1 MSKKSYLSIYAKS
14 FNWAGF
20 FLPKH
25 TYQNCSKLYSF
36 CRILDNI
43 ADDQDTITSKEQK
56 FKDFKELYLKNNSN
70 NSIVEDMKELE
81 KNYDISKNVIND
93 LFDGIE
99 SDIKEIVKFKS
110 EKDLLL
116 YSYRVAGTVGLMMAK
131 ILGVKTITS
140 LKAAINLGVAMQL
153 TNISR
158 DVIED
163 SINNRFYIH
172 HSMDDIKYTIKIS
185 EVFYDNSFYSI
196 KEIPINLRFA
206 ILVARRVYR
215 KIGRKIMKINSFEAY
230 KNSGK
235 IYVNNLEKVL
245 ETVYSIY
252 DFFKLMITK
261 DNKEKY
267 NLNYKDIYGLINLD
281 ERI

>member
-43 ADDQDTITSKEQK
+43 ADDQDSIASKEQK
-56 FKDFKELYLKNNSN
+56 FKDFKQLYLKNNSN

-99 SDIKEIVKFKS
+99 SDIKETVKFKS

-172 HSMDDIKYTIKIS
+172 HSMDDIKSTIKIS

-252 DFFKLMITK
+252 DFFKLMIIK

>member
-43 ADDQDTITSKEQK
+43 ADDQDTITSKQQK
-56 FKDFKELYLKNNSN
+56 FKNFKELYLKNNSN

-81 KNYDISKNVIND
+81 KNYDISKNIIND

-99 SDIKEIVKFKS
+99 SDIKETVKFKS

-163 SINNRFYIH
+163 SINNRLYIH

-252 DFFKLMITK
+252 DFFKLMIIK

>member
-43 ADDQDTITSKEQK
+43 ADDQDTIASKEQK

-215 KIGRKIMKINSFEAY
+215 KIGHKIMKINSFEAY

-252 DFFKLMITK
+252 DFFKLMIIK

>member
-43 ADDQDTITSKEQK
+43 ADDQDTIANKEQK
-56 FKDFKELYLKNNSN
+56 FKDFKELYLKNTSN

-99 SDIKEIVKFKS
+99 SDIKETVKFKS

-172 HSMDDIKYTIKIS
+172 HSMDDIKSTIKIS

-215 KIGRKIMKINSFEAY
+215 KIGRKIIKINSFEAY

-252 DFFKLMITK
+252 DFFKLMIIK

>member
-43 ADDQDTITSKEQK
+43 ADDQDTITSKQQK
-56 FKDFKELYLKNNSN
+56 FKNFKELYLKNNSN

-215 KIGRKIMKINSFEAY
+215 KIGHKIMKINSFEAY

>member
-70 NSIVEDMKELE
+70 NSIVKDMKELE

-172 HSMDDIKYTIKIS
+172 HSMDDIKSTIKIS

-252 DFFKLMITK
+252 DFFKLMIIK

>member
-43 ADDQDTITSKEQK
+43 ADDQDTIASKEQK
-56 FKDFKELYLKNNSN
+56 FKDFRQLYLKNNSN

-81 KNYDISKNVIND
+81 KNYDISKNIIND

-99 SDIKEIVKFKS
+99 SDIKETVKFKS

-140 LKAAINLGVAMQL
+140 LKAAINLGIAMQL

-172 HSMDDIKYTIKIS
+172 RSMDDIKSTIKIS

-215 KIGRKIMKINSFEAY
+215 KIGRKIMKINSFEVY

-252 DFFKLMITK
+252 DFFKLMIIK

-267 NLNYKDIYGLINLD
+267 NLNYKDIHELINLD

>member
-43 ADDQDTITSKEQK
+43 ADDQDTIANKEKK
-56 FKDFKELYLKNNSN
+56 FTDFKELYLKNTSN

-99 SDIKEIVKFKS
+99 SDIKETVKFKS

-172 HSMDDIKYTIKIS
+172 DSMDDIKSTVKIS

-252 DFFKLMITK
+252 DFFKLMIIK

>member
-43 ADDQDTITSKEQK
+43 ADDQDTIVNKEQK
-56 FKDFKELYLKNNSN
+56 FKDFKELYLKNTSN

-81 KNYDISKNVIND
+81 KNYDISKNIIND

-99 SDIKEIVKFKS
+99 SDIKETVKFKS

-215 KIGRKIMKINSFEAY
+215 KIGHKIMKINSFEAY

-252 DFFKLMITK
+252 DFFKLMIIK

>member
-252 DFFKLMITK
+252 DFFKLMIIK

>member
-99 SDIKEIVKFKS
+99 SDIKETVKFKS

-172 HSMDDIKYTIKIS
+172 HSMDDIKSTIKIS

-215 KIGRKIMKINSFEAY
+215 KIGHKIMKINSFEAY

-252 DFFKLMITK
+252 DFFKLMIIK

-267 NLNYKDIYGLINLD
+267 NLNYKDIFGLINLD

>member
-43 ADDQDTITSKEQK
+43 ADDQDTIANKEQK
-56 FKDFKELYLKNNSN
+56 FKDFKELYFKNTSN

-81 KNYDISKNVIND
+81 KNYGISKNVIND
-93 LFDGIE
+93 LFEGIE
-99 SDIKEIVKFKS
+99 SDIKETVKFKS

-116 YSYRVAGTVGLMMAK
+116 YSYQVAGTVGLMMAK
-131 ILGVKTITS
+131 ILGVKTLTS

-163 SINNRFYIH
+163 GIHNRFYIH
-172 HSMDDIKYTIKIS
+172 YSMDDIKSTIKIS

-252 DFFKLMITK
+252 DFLKLMIIK

>member
-43 ADDQDTITSKEQK
+43 ADDQDTITSKQQK
-56 FKDFKELYLKNNSN
+56 FKNFKELYLKNNSN

-172 HSMDDIKYTIKIS
+172 HSMDDIKSTIKIS

-215 KIGRKIMKINSFEAY
+215 KIGHKIMKINSFEAY

-252 DFFKLMITK
+252 DFFKLMIIK

-267 NLNYKDIYGLINLD
+267 NLNYKDIFGLINLD

>member
-43 ADDQDTITSKEQK
+43 ADDQDTIANKEKK
-56 FKDFKELYLKNNSN
+56 FTDFKELYLKNISN

-81 KNYDISKNVIND
+81 KNYDISKNIIND

-99 SDIKEIVKFKS
+99 SDIKETVKFKS

-116 YSYRVAGTVGLMMAK
+116 YSYQVAGTVGLMMAK

-158 DVIED
+158 DVVED

-172 HSMDDIKYTIKIS
+172 HSMDDIKSTIKIS

-196 KEIPINLRFA
+196 KDIPINLRFA

-215 KIGRKIMKINSFEAY
+215 KIGRKIMKINSFEDY

-235 IYVNNLEKVL
+235 IYVNNLEKLL
-245 ETVYSIY
+245 ETMYSIY
-252 DFFKLMITK
+252 DFFKLMIIK
-261 DNKEKY
+261 DNKERY
-267 NLNYKDIYGLINLD
+267 NLNYKDIYRLINLD